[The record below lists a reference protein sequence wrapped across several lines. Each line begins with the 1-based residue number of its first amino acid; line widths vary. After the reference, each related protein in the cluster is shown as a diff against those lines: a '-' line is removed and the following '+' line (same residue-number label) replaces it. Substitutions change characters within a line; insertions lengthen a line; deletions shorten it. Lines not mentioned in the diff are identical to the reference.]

1 MEDVLRYFP
10 NKLSNI
16 IGQNDL
22 NSLEEIRIRVNKPVI
37 LKFTENKEVVL
48 DNLLINQNE
57 LLNILQFICDN
68 SVYTYQNQICNGFI
82 TVRRGS

>member
-16 IGQNDL
+16 IGQGDL
-22 NSLEEIRIRVNKPVI
+22 SGLEEIRIRVNKPVI

-48 DNLLINQNE
+48 DNLLISQNE

-68 SVYTYQNQICNGFI
+68 SVYSYQNQICNGFI
-82 TVRRGS
+82 TVRRRT

>member
-22 NSLEEIRIRVNKPVI
+22 NGLEEIRIRVNKPVI
-37 LKFTENKEVVL
+37 LKFAENKEVVL
-48 DNLLINQNE
+48 DNLLISQNE

-82 TVRRGS
+82 TVRRRP